1 MNGARQPA
9 GPRSGRSE
17 RLVHGLHFTPEPRRL
32 AAMLL
37 LGVTGGLI
45 LTFLVARGEL
55 VGSDARAYWAA
66 ARTWLDGGDFYDPP
80 QPFLPYVSAPWTLS
94 LFVPWALLP
103 WGVAW
108 FAWRTANVLLFI
120 WTVGWAYKRRPL
132 ATAITVA
139 ALIVPLAAT
148 LDTGNVTLF
157 LALGLWAARF
167 TGPRVAGLLWALAT
181 TIKWFPAL
189 LLLLFPARA
198 RAWGLAALA
207 LSGVLIL
214 ATWPQTVQHID
225 LALNFPRPVR
235 LDLLLL
241 AWGAVPW
248 LWLDERLWHVQSLR
262 ELATDA
268 GVRLRAG
275 WRRLRT
281 SDASA
286 ADARRMAGVRL
297 RDFLGLG

>member
-1 MNGARQPA
+1 MNEARQSA

-17 RLVHGLHFTPEPRRL
+17 RLVHGLHFTREPRRL

-80 QPFLPYVSAPWTLS
+80 QPFLPYVSAPWTLG

-262 ELATDA
+262 ELATDS

-281 SDASA
+281 SDAAA

-297 RDFLGLG
+297 RDLLGLG

>member
-1 MNGARQPA
+1 MSTGGQRDPIGLRVA
-9 GPRSGRSE
+9 GRLPSSLHLGR
-17 RLVHGLHFTPEPRRL
+17 EPRRL
-32 AAMLL
+32 AAILL

-45 LTFLVARGEL
+45 VTFLVARGEL

-80 QPFLPYVSAPWTLS
+80 QPFLPYVSAPWTLA

-108 FAWRTANVLLFI
+108 FAWRTANVLLFM

-132 ATAITVA
+132 ATAITVT
-139 ALIVPLAAT
+139 LLMVPLAAT

-207 LSGVLIL
+207 FSGVLIL

-248 LWLDERLWHVQSLR
+248 LWLDDRLWSIESVRGMAADAVGRVQQAL
-262 ELATDA
+262 
-268 GVRLRAG
+268 GRLRG
-275 WRRLRT
+275 
-281 SDASA
+281 SDAPA
-286 ADARRMAGVRL
+286 ADARRLVESRL
-297 RDFLGLG
+297 RQFFGLG

>member
-207 LSGVLIL
+207 LSCVLIL

-281 SDASA
+281 SDAPA